1 MKTKQIIIAAIV
13 VLAGV
18 SILIVRNIQRHMRCD
33 LFSAA
38 ENNDLAGVK
47 SAIEHGAQINQVNT
61 RDFGFTPLGIAIYH
75 ENTNV
80 AYYLIQC
87 GADVNIADYRGK
99 TMLMY
104 AVAFGDEG
112 APLVRLLISHGARLN
127 AADKDGGTVFD
138 YLVSSASEISNIL
151 YEAKSNQSL
160 TIHSH

>member
-1 MKTKQIIIAAIV
+1 
-13 VLAGV
+13 
-18 SILIVRNIQRHMRCD
+18 
-33 LFSAA
+33 
-38 ENNDLAGVK
+38 
-47 SAIEHGAQINQVNT
+47 
-61 RDFGFTPLGIAIYH
+61 
-75 ENTNV
+75 
-80 AYYLIQC
+80 
-87 GADVNIADYRGK
+87 
-99 TMLMY
+99 MLMY